1 MECIFLSQFTQT
13 GISNEALHIRKLL
26 YEFGHQIIQ
35 VDIDSSPTE
44 FYQGELSAAVKTADC
59 IFSFSE
65 LWQLNG
71 QTVEILERLNI
82 PWIHYTIID
91 SEPLP
96 TYWSHYASR
105 IDYFIPIT
113 KFGQQLIQKE
123 NRVHE
128 NIYHSL
134 NSIFDEKSFYK
145 FNIAN
150 LDTNCLKLGYV
161 GINVFRKNLLSLLL
175 MVKELKK
182 HIDVKLFLRTDIVSE
197 DGVALNAYIRAFGL
211 EQDIVFVNP
220 LDIQQLV
227 GFYDFIDI
235 LVNPEFSC
243 GFGFTQLEAL
253 QCGTPVLTTD
263 TPVTREI
270 LLDTEEYLIDS
281 KTFETPVKSHWYA
294 PMIEDGVKKIL
305 AEPKAKN
312 MELERFDVDNK
323 WRDLFDDTLVDF
335 VEMKNRQ

>member
-13 GISNEALHIRKLL
+13 GISNEAFHIRELL
-26 YEFGHQIIQ
+26 QKFGHQIVQ
-35 VDIDSSPTE
+35 VDVDSSQTE
-44 FYQGELSAAVKTADC
+44 FYQGELSTAAKTADC
-59 IFSFSE
+59 IFSFCE

-71 QTVEILERLNI
+71 PTVEILERLNI

-96 TYWSHYASR
+96 TYWKHYAPR
-105 IDYFIPIT
+105 IDYFVPIT

-123 NRVHE
+123 KRVHE

-134 NSIFDEKSFYK
+134 NPIFNEKPFFK
-145 FNIAN
+145 FNITN
-150 LDTNCLKLGYV
+150 LDDNCLKLGYAGV
-161 GINVFRKNLLSLLL
+161 NVFRKNLLSLLL
-175 MVKELKK
+175 IVKELKK
-182 HIDVKLFLRTDIVSE
+182 HIDVKLFLRTSVISE
-197 DGVALNAYIRAFGL
+197 EGATLSAYVRVFGL
-211 EQDIVFVNP
+211 EQDIVFVNT
-220 LDIQQLV
+220 LDQQQLV

-235 LVNPEFSC
+235 LINPEFSC

-270 LLDTEEYLIDS
+270 LLDTEEYLINS
-281 KTFETPVKSHWYA
+281 KTFETPVKSKWYA
-294 PMIEDGVKKIL
+294 PDIEDCTKKIL
-305 AEPKAKN
+305 AEPKWKN

-323 WRDLFDDTLVDF
+323 WKELFDDNLVDF
-335 VEMKNRQ
+335 VELKNRE